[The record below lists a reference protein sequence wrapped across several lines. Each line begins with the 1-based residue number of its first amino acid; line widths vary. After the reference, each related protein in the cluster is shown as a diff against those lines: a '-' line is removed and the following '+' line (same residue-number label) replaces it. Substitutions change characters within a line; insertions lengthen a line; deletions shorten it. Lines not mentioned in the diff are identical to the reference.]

1 VRFCE
6 RVGKGSAE
14 GGGGKYHNLG
24 LQNGRF
30 PYDVHYAPEIHSS
43 TFVYL
48 NAIFQPC

>member
-6 RVGKGSAE
+6 RVGKDLAE

-24 LQNGRF
+24 LQDWRF
-30 PYDVHYAPEIHSS
+30 LYDVHYAPEIRSR
-43 TFVYL
+43 TFLYL